1 MKTKKR
7 SDKMGYPWQCS
18 DCIWL
23 DMKDS
28 SWRGFRCT
36 KKGIYVN
43 PEERS
48 CNNHFEK
55 KNESSSTCYLTTAMC
70 EILNEP
76 DNCYV
81 LETLRSF
88 RDNVMKNDENCTPLL
103 EEYDVIGP
111 QICKKL
117 YQDEQKEVIARSMLY
132 LRIYPAINAIKNEKY
147 DDAIEIYKD
156 MTELLKEK
164 YNVKYECTKTTTQH
178 KTKKLNLQY

>member
-1 MKTKKR
+1 
-7 SDKMGYPWQCS
+7 MGYPWQCS

-43 PEERS
+43 PGEKS

-55 KNESSSTCYLTTAMC
+55 KNESSSNCYLTTAMC
-70 EILNEP
+70 EILNEK

-88 RDNVMKNDENCTPLL
+88 RDNIMKNDENCTPLL

-164 YNVKYECTKTTTQH
+164 YNVKYECTKTTTQN